1 MRPVD
6 ATRPGY
12 CLLISTVCEGV
23 VPYERDAR
31 GLPVIYGTLGEA
43 QRELVDGII
52 ERLEQFLSGE
62 REFCDAMTVAE
73 YIAEVTVYADG
84 AVGDEA
90 GNLFNADAQDDRSA
104 ARRK

>member
-1 MRPVD
+1 MRPLD
-6 ATRPGY
+6 PTRSGY

-31 GLPVIYGTLGEA
+31 GLPVIYGTLGEV
-43 QRELVDGII
+43 QREFVEGII

-84 AVGDEA
+84 AIGDED
-90 GNLFNADAQDDRSA
+90 GNLFNTGAQDDHPA
-104 ARRK
+104 ARRQ